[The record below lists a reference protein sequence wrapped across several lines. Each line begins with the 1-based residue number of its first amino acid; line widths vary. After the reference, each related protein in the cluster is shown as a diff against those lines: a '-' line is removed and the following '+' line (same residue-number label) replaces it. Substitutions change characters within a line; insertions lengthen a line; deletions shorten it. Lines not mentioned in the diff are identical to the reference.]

1 MDMPEK
7 FSSPLMNYLA
17 PLLTGGAV
25 GTAYGALPH
34 TAGMKRGLIRGLSA
48 GAGSI
53 GGGAIA
59 DLISARLGLTPEL
72 ALALNLA
79 GRATGGYGGYRV
91 ARKYT
96 KTRPEDVYDQVEA
109 VEKEQ
114 SKMGNAQLQAM
125 QEQLQAMKEQLQ
137 SAAPSMGDVMR
148 QSTVSNM
155 VAKLLSAGVL
165 GTGLLGS
172 IPGALGGAI
181 SPRGSGLLPGAARGF
196 GVGAGASLGAMG
208 GNYLAEKF
216 FGGDSRAK
224 ALGGLLGGLAG
235 GGLGYSAA
243 KKLTKTRREQLE
255 DAMLDYY
262 DRANENGGGMPVMP
276 PAMLS

>member
-1 MDMPEK
+1 MTMPEES
-7 FSSPLMNYLA
+7 SSPLMSYLA
-17 PLLTGGAV
+17 PVLAGGVA

-34 TAGMKRGLIRGLSA
+34 TAGMKPGLIRGLSA
-48 GAGSI
+48 GAGVA

-59 DLISARLGLTPEL
+59 DLISDKLGLSPEL

-79 GRATGGYGGYRV
+79 GKATGGYGGYRL

-96 KTRPEDVYDQVEA
+96 KTLPEDLYDQGERA
-109 VEKEQ
+109 EKEQ
-114 SKMGNAQLQAM
+114 RKMGSAQQT
-125 QEQLQAMKEQLQ
+125 EMKEPLQ
-137 SAAPSMGDVMR
+137 SADPAMM
-148 QSTVSNM
+148 
-155 VAKLLSAGVL
+155 AKLLAAGVI
-165 GTGLLGS
+165 GTGLLSS

-208 GNYLAEKF
+208 GNYLAEKL
-216 FGGDSRAK
+216 FGGDNTTAK
-224 ALGGLLGGLAG
+224 ALGGLLGGITGAN
-235 GGLGYSAA
+235 LGYGATR
-243 KKLTKTRREQLE
+243 KLTKTRREKLE

-262 DRANENGGGMPVMP
+262 DRANENGGGMPGMP

>member
-1 MDMPEK
+1 MTMPEE
-7 FSSPLMNYLA
+7 SSSSLTDYLA
-17 PLLTGGAV
+17 PVLAGGAV

-48 GAGSI
+48 GAGVA

-59 DLISARLGLTPEL
+59 DLISERLGLTPEL

-79 GRATGGYGGYRV
+79 GKATGGYGGYRL

-114 SKMGNAQLQAM
+114 SKMGSAQ
-125 QEQLQAMKEQLQ
+125 QEAMKEQLQ
-137 SAAPSMGDVMR
+137 SADPSMM
-148 QSTVSNM
+148 
-155 VAKLLSAGVL
+155 AKLLAAGVI

-196 GVGAGASLGAMG
+196 GTGVGASLGSMG
-208 GNYLAEKF
+208 GNYLAEQI
-216 FGGDSRAK
+216 FGGDNAAAK

-262 DRANENGGGMPVMP
+262 DRANENGGGMPGMP